1 MVAKGV
7 GDEHGDVFSFCMCPG
22 GTILPTNESP
32 GLVVTNG
39 ASRSGRSSSFAN
51 SGFVITLD
59 PSALGFSALEGLDY
73 QTRWEKLAFECTQG
87 TYAVPA
93 QRASDFLAGK
103 SSSGTLGVSYP
114 LGGQWKSIRTI
125 IPKMVAKAI
134 ERALPV
140 FNDKFPGFSGDESII
155 TGPETRASGPVRIVR
170 EMKTRLAQGVDLLYP
185 VGEGAGY
192 AGGIISAAV
201 DGIKTADTIIGRYAP
216 GR

>member
-1 MVAKGV
+1 MGK
-7 GDEHGDVFSFCMCPG
+7 
-22 GTILPTNESP
+22 
-32 GLVVTNG
+32 
-39 ASRSGRSSSFAN
+39 
-51 SGFVITLD
+51 
-59 PSALGFSALEGLDY
+59 
-73 QTRWEKLAFECTQG
+73 RWEKLAFECTQG

-103 SSSGTLGVSYP
+103 PSSGTLGVSYP

-140 FNDKFPGFSGDESII
+140 LNDKFPGFSSDESII

-201 DGIKTADTIIGRYAP
+201 DGIKTADMIIGRYAP